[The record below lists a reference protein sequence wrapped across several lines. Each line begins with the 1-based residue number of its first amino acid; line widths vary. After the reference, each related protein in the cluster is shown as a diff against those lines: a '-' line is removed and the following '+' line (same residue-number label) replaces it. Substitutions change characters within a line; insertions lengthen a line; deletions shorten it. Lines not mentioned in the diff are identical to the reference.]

1 MRQDIIG
8 ECAGT
13 EIVQRNSTSNFAIG
27 VALLCIAI
35 HGQITACHYFQQR
48 PDRAVSDTGFQ
59 ADMVDI
65 LAAPQQ
71 TKADT
76 SLRTLAAISVAHWV
90 SHFHLFV
97 LPMLFPFL
105 KQQLGVGYIELGFAL
120 TVFGV
125 VSGLTQAPIGYLAD
139 HIGARKVL
147 LIGLTVGGLA
157 LIMLGL
163 HLICVSL
170 VVSAA
175 LLGLANSVYHPCD
188 YAILSTHMDEAR
200 MGRAFSIHTFAG
212 FLGGAVAPAIMAA
225 LVAWAGGLG
234 ALIVAGA
241 VGPVVALGL
250 MVAGIPDA
258 SSADRKEDVADAPKQ
273 GIITPAII
281 MLTFFFMLL
290 GLSNAGISN
299 FGVVAL
305 MSGYGVTFSAA
316 NIALSA
322 FLGASAAG
330 VLAGGYLADRTKRHG
345 QVAAACFAIN
355 AVITL
360 VIATTSLPS
369 AVLTAAMGIA
379 GFLGGVI
386 APSRDMLVRNAA
398 PPGAAGRAFGIVSTG
413 FNFSGIL
420 SPLLFGWIMDQSM
433 PHWVFGASVAF
444 MVLTVLLA
452 LVTDRKQ
459 QGPSEGPVKGLMHS

>member
-1 MRQDIIG
+1 
-8 ECAGT
+8 
-13 EIVQRNSTSNFAIG
+13 
-27 VALLCIAI
+27 
-35 HGQITACHYFQQR
+35 
-48 PDRAVSDTGFQ
+48 
-59 ADMVDI
+59 MVDI

-71 TKADT
+71 AKADA

-105 KQQLGVGYIELGFAL
+105 KEQLGVGYIELGFAL

-139 HIGARKVL
+139 HISARKVL

-163 HLICVSL
+163 HLSYTSL
-170 VVSAA
+170 IVCAA

-200 MGRAFSIHTFAG
+200 MGRAFSVHTFAG

-225 LVAWAGGLG
+225 LVAVFGGLG
-234 ALIVAGA
+234 ALIAAGA
-241 VGPVVALGL
+241 VGPVVALAL
-250 MVAGIPDA
+250 IVVGIPDA
-258 SSADRKEDVADAPKQ
+258 SSADRKTDGAAAPQ
-273 GIITPAII
+273 QSIVTPAII
-281 MLTFFFMLL
+281 VLTIFFMLL

-316 NIALSA
+316 NIALTA
-322 FLGASAAG
+322 FLGASAVG
-330 VLAGGYLADRTKRHG
+330 VLAGGYLADRTQRHG
-345 QVAAACFAIN
+345 NVAAACFAIN
-355 AVITL
+355 AVIIT
-360 VIATTSLPS
+360 VIATINLPT
-369 AVLTAAMGIA
+369 AVLTAAMGLA

-398 PPGAAGRAFGIVSTG
+398 PAGAAGRAFGIVSTG

-420 SPLLFGWIMDQSM
+420 SPLLFGWIMDQSL

-452 LVTDRKQ
+452 LVTDRKPAEP
-459 QGPSEGPVKGLMHS
+459 GKA